1 MWKCSSLFV
10 ERKGKTE
17 TKEKKKLAKG
27 EEEIERREDRVS
39 DQELKKIMSMS
50 ILSMVEAEL
59 PPGFRFHPR
68 DDELICDYLA
78 PKVAGKVGFSG
89 RRPPMVDVDLNKV
102 EPWDLP
108 AVASVGG
115 KEWYFFSLRDRKYA
129 TGQRTNRAT
138 ISGYWKATGKDRVVA
153 RRGALVGMRKTL
165 VFYQGRAPKGRKT
178 EWVMHEY
185 RMEGVHDQQ
194 ASSFSSK
201 EDWVL
206 CRVICKRKTGGGAT
220 SKSRNLSSTIVHESS
235 TPTSSPPL
243 PPLTDTTL
251 AQLHASMNNTITS
264 SSGAAAAVAALEQ
277 VPCFSSF
284 SNNIASNNNGSNSN
298 SATVAQQ
305 CYLPIVTGN
314 NGMSYLDH
322 GLPEFGSF
330 LDTQNCDK
338 KMLKAVLSQLNSIGG
353 EVLPSLLPEM
363 AASAAV
369 SSSWM
374 NQF

>member
-1 MWKCSSLFV
+1 
-10 ERKGKTE
+10 
-17 TKEKKKLAKG
+17 
-27 EEEIERREDRVS
+27 
-39 DQELKKIMSMS
+39 MSMMS
-50 ILSMVEAEL
+50 FLSMVEAEL

-108 AVASVGG
+108 GVASVGG

-138 ISGYWKATGKDRVVA
+138 VSGYWKATGKDRVVA

-206 CRVICKRKTGGGAT
+206 CRVICKRKSGGGAT
-220 SKSRNLSSTIVHESS
+220 SKSRSLTTTTTTIVHDTS

-243 PPLTDTTL
+243 PPLMDTTL
-251 AQLHASMNNTITS
+251 AQLQASMNTS
-264 SSGAAAAVAALEQ
+264 SSSAAIAAVAALEQ

-284 SNNIASNNNGSNSN
+284 SNSIASNNNNNNNSN
-298 SATVAQQ
+298 SATVNAQQ
-305 CYLPIVTGN
+305 CYLPIVTGSNN

-322 GLPEFGSF
+322 GLPDFGSF
-330 LDTQNCDK
+330 LDTQSCDK

-353 EVLPSLLPEM
+353 EVLPGLPPPSEM
-363 AASAAV
+363 AAAV

-374 NQF
+374 NHF